1 MTENAAAAD
10 EVITGIP
17 MCTPY
22 GDMVKMRDCAITASD
37 HARISMTQSA
47 MKVDLYEAEKSAAV
61 AACVKMQKKMSEMEQ
76 AMMLLMKSCEEQVN
90 AEKKQRD
97 AHVQSIIAQHNHQL
111 SELKKLQKA
120 VAAKKSASMKAVRSV
135 TSPNVTPDKPE
146 ISSDAISAPPPVLS
160 KLSPAVLAC
169 PNTRLPGTISKLHT
183 ATAPNFHNSSSH
195 QIHPAHVRPL
205 SSPREDPSQS
215 QSQPQLQSQSHQ
227 CENVAAMH
235 KSGVTHSE
243 EDSRQCAVPR
253 EERIQRQRPNF
264 ELTKGI
270 DPSDSQYGSEGCS
283 SLANASLS
291 DGTLGQGGNRSVL
304 FDHDQV
310 DNQDKTF
317 YSTEAP
323 LIYLR
328 PHQIFDYQAVINDT
342 DNIYSSD
349 TYPGLGAMQ
358 STDAF
363 SSHSLVVGGERHD
376 DSYRMSESDSRLGPR
391 SHASHGSFS
400 NLYNPNPDM
409 HSRES
414 YYADDNSNTNSS
426 SSSGNTYLP
435 SPQKYHPSYLPPD
448 YSSLN
453 SHGYMY
459 QNHQQQSEE
468 LDLNDAESR

>member
-1 MTENAAAAD
+1 MAENAAAAD
-10 EVITGIP
+10 EVVIGIP

-22 GDMVKMRDCAITASD
+22 GDMVKMRDSAITASD

-47 MKVDLYEAEKSAAV
+47 MKVELYEAEKSAAV

-76 AMMLLMKSCEEQVN
+76 AMMLLMKSCEDQVN

-135 TSPNVTPDKPE
+135 TSPTVTPDKPE
-146 ISSDAISAPPPVLS
+146 IPSDAIIAPPPVLS

-169 PNTRLPGTISKLHT
+169 PSTRLPGSISKLHT

-195 QIHPAHVRPL
+195 QVHPAYVRPL
-205 SSPREDPSQS
+205 SSPRDDPSQS
-215 QSQPQLQSQSHQ
+215 QSQLQSQLHQ
-227 CENVAAMH
+227 HENVAALH

-243 EDSRQCAVPR
+243 DDTRQCALPCDKR
-253 EERIQRQRPNF
+253 LHRQRPNF
-264 ELTKGI
+264 ELTKGF
-270 DPSDSQYGSEGCS
+270 DPSDTQYGSHGCS
-283 SLANASLS
+283 SLANASLL

-304 FDHDQV
+304 FDHNEV
-310 DNQDKTF
+310 DNQDKSF
-317 YSTEAP
+317 YLTEAP
-323 LIYLR
+323 LLYLR

-342 DNIYSSD
+342 DNVYSSD
-349 TYPGLGAMQ
+349 TYPGLSAMQ

-363 SSHSLVVGGERHD
+363 SCHSSIVVGERHD
-376 DSYRMSESDSRLGPR
+376 DSYRMSENDSRLGPR

-414 YYADDNSNTNSS
+414 YYADDNSNTNSN

-435 SPQKYHPSYLPPD
+435 APQKYHPSYLPSD

>member
-1 MTENAAAAD
+1 
-10 EVITGIP
+10 

-47 MKVDLYEAEKSAAV
+47 LKVELYEAEKSAAV

-76 AMMLLMKSCEEQVN
+76 AMMLLMKSCEDQVN

-97 AHVQSIIAQHNHQL
+97 SHVQSIIAQHNHQL

-135 TSPNVTPDKPE
+135 TSPTVTPDKPE
-146 ISSDAISAPPPVLS
+146 ITSDAISAPPPVLS

-183 ATAPNFHNSSSH
+183 ANAPNFHNSSSH

-215 QSQPQLQSQSHQ
+215 QLQSHSHHH
-227 CENVAAMH
+227 ENVAALH

-243 EDSRQCAVPR
+243 DDTRQCAVSR
-253 EERIQRQRPNF
+253 DDRVHRQRPNF

-270 DPSDSQYGSEGCS
+270 DPPDTQHGSHGCS
-283 SLANASLS
+283 SFANASSS
-291 DGTLGQGGNRSVL
+291 DGTFGQGGNRSVL
-304 FDHDQV
+304 FDPNQV
-310 DNQDKTF
+310 DNQDKSF

-323 LIYLR
+323 LIYMT

-342 DNIYSSD
+342 DNAYSSD

-358 STDAF
+358 SSDAF
-363 SSHSLVVGGERHD
+363 SSHSSVVGGERHE

-414 YYADDNSNTNSS
+414 YYADSNANSS
-426 SSSGNTYLP
+426 SSSSNTYLP
-435 SPQKYHPSYLPPD
+435 APQKYHPSYLPSD

>member
-1 MTENAAAAD
+1 MTENAAAVN
-10 EVITGIP
+10 EVVIGIP

-37 HARISMTQSA
+37 HARISVTQSA
-47 MKVDLYEAEKSAAV
+47 MKVELYEAEKSAAV

-76 AMMLLMKSCEEQVN
+76 AMMLLMKSCEDQVN

-135 TSPNVTPDKPE
+135 TSPTVTPDKPE
-146 ISSDAISAPPPVLS
+146 ISSDAIIAPPPVLS
-160 KLSPAVLAC
+160 KLSPAVVAC
-169 PNTRLPGTISKLHT
+169 PSTRLQGTISKLHT
-183 ATAPNFHNSSSH
+183 ATAPNFPSSSSH
-195 QIHPAHVRPL
+195 QVHPGHVRPL
-205 SSPREDPSQS
+205 SSPRKDPSQS
-215 QSQPQLQSQSHQ
+215 QSQSQSPLQLHQ
-227 CENVAAMH
+227 HENVTALH

-243 EDSRQCAVPR
+243 EDTRQCAVSR
-253 EERIQRQRPNF
+253 DERIHRQRPNF

-270 DPSDSQYGSEGCS
+270 DPSDTRYGSQGCS
-283 SLANASLS
+283 LSNASLS
-291 DGTLGQGGNRSVL
+291 DGTLGQGGKRSVL
-304 FDHDQV
+304 FDHNEV
-310 DNQDKTF
+310 DNQVKSF

-342 DNIYSSD
+342 DNVYSSD
-349 TYPGLGAMQ
+349 SYPGLGAMQ
-358 STDAF
+358 SSDAF
-363 SSHSLVVGGERHD
+363 SSHSSIVGGERHE

-391 SHASHGSFS
+391 SQASHGSFS
-400 NLYNPNPDM
+400 NMYNPNPDM
-409 HSRES
+409 HSQES

-426 SSSGNTYLP
+426 SSSGNTYL
-435 SPQKYHPSYLPPD
+435 SAPQKYHPSHLPSD

>member
-1 MTENAAAAD
+1 MIYTMTENAAAVD

-37 HARISMTQSA
+37 HARASMTQSA
-47 MKVDLYEAEKSAAV
+47 IKVELYEAEKNAAV
-61 AACVKMQKKMSEMEQ
+61 AASVKMQKKMSEMEQ
-76 AMMLLMKSCEEQVN
+76 AMMLLMKSCEDQVN

-120 VAAKKSASMKAVRSV
+120 VAAKKSVSMKTVRSV
-135 TSPNVTPDKPE
+135 TSPSLTPDKPE

-169 PNTRLPGTISKLHT
+169 PNTRLSGTISKLHT
-183 ATAPNFHNSSSH
+183 SSASNFPTSSSH
-195 QIHPAHVRPL
+195 QIHPAHVRPS
-205 SSPREDPSQS
+205 SSPREEPSQS
-215 QSQPQLQSQSHQ
+215 RLHQ
-227 CENVAAMH
+227 HENVATLH
-235 KSGVTHSE
+235 KSGVTQSE
-243 EDSRQCAVPR
+243 DDTRQSAVPR
-253 EERIQRQRPNF
+253 DDRLQRQRPDF
-264 ELTKGI
+264 KLTKGI
-270 DPSDSQYGSEGCS
+270 DPPDTQYGSHGCS
-283 SLANASLS
+283 SLANPLS
-291 DGTLGQGGNRSVL
+291 DGTLRQGVNRSVL
-304 FDHDQV
+304 FDLNQD
-310 DNQDKTF
+310 DNQDKSF

-328 PHQIFDYQAVINDT
+328 PHQIFDYQAVMDDT
-342 DNIYSSD
+342 DNVYSSD
-349 TYPGLGAMQ
+349 TYPGLGTMQ
-358 STDAF
+358 SSDAF
-363 SSHSLVVGGERHD
+363 SSHSSVLGGERHD
-376 DSYRMSESDSRLGPR
+376 DTYRMSENDSRLSPR

-414 YYADDNSNTNSS
+414 YYADDNTNSS
-426 SSSGNTYLP
+426 SSSSSNYLP
-435 SPQKYHPSYLPPD
+435 NPQKYHPSYLPSD
-448 YSSLN
+448 SSSLN
-453 SHGYMY
+453 SHGYTY